1 MSYIFYFHELTQ
13 DIILLKTF
21 KQLSIKKYAG
31 MMISTTIIWLYT
43 KSCMPLNQFPLK
55 QLLTKK
61 NPYLFQSPLFS
72 SLLILHFRD
81 QLFSWGV
88 YFWKLWCALKHVLR
102 RILYDILKIW
112 WYIFQKYTR
121 HSKKYT
127 PHSKKIP
134 LTKTIDLKNV
144 VSQPSKLDR

>member
-55 QLLTKK
+55 QLLSKK

-88 YFWKLWCALKHVLR
+88 YFLECLVYFWEIYHQNFRMSYKILR
-102 RILYDILKIW
+102 STCFNAHHN
-112 WYIFQKYTR
+112 FQKLF
-121 HSKKYT
+121 
-127 PHSKKIP
+127 PHHVHNS
-134 LTKTIDLKNV
+134 TCYVEFCTTF
-144 VSQPSKLDR
+144 